1 MISTENPEPW
11 THYTFE
17 LGAIPQGANRC
28 GFRVWAPW
36 ASKVEVHLV
45 SPIDR
50 LVPLQRD
57 EGGYHSGVVD
67 DVPCGADYLFRLDD
81 DHERPDPASRWQ
93 PEGVHGPSRVVD
105 PRFEWMDSG
114 WPGLPLRDYI
124 IYELHV
130 GTFDQA
136 GTFDGVIAHLA
147 ELKELGI
154 TAIELMPVAQFPG
167 TRNWGY
173 DGVYPFAV
181 QDSYGGPAGL
191 KRLVDAAHRE
201 GLAVVLDVVYNHL
214 GPEGNYLGQFAPYFT
229 DRYRTP
235 WGAAL
240 NFDGPESDEVRRY
253 FTENALYWIAEFH
266 MDALRL
272 DAVHAIRDFSAVP
285 FLEELAEACRREA
298 EARRRHIHVIAESDL
313 NMARHIL
320 PRDLGGYGM
329 DAQWS
334 DDFHHCLHVLL
345 TGERAGYY
353 GDYGGVDQM
362 AKVWREGYAFTGE
375 PSRYRRRRHGSS
387 PRRNPV
393 KQFVVC
399 GQNHDQ
405 IGNRRLGDRWSATLT
420 FEQLKLA
427 AGTVLLSP
435 FVPLLFMGEE
445 YGETAPFQY
454 FVSHLDPALIEAVRE
469 GRREEFASF
478 AWEGEVPDPQDP
490 GTFERCRLD
499 HSLAGAGRHRVL
511 REFYGACV
519 ALRRQTKA
527 IGGVEKDRME
537 TFARKAEGALGIHQ
551 WNGDDAVLLVF
562 NFSADRISLELPVPV
577 GAWRK
582 RLDSADGRWE
592 GPGAS
597 GEAEFASAGQIRLE
611 MSAASCMV
619 YQRHRTD

>member
-1 MISTENPEPW
+1 MTSTENSERSRP
-11 THYTFE
+11 YTLE

-28 GFRVWAPW
+28 GFRVWAPR
-36 ASKVEVHLV
+36 ARKVEVHLIA
-45 SPIDR
+45 PIDR
-50 LVPLQRD
+50 LMPLQRD
-57 EGGYHSGVVD
+57 ERGYHSGVVD

-105 PRFEWMDSG
+105 PWFEWMDSG

-191 KRLVDAAHRE
+191 KRLVNAAHRE

-214 GPEGNYLGQFAPYFT
+214 GPEGNHLGQFAPYFT

-285 FLEELAEACRREA
+285 FLEELAEACHREA

-320 PRDLGGYGM
+320 PRELGGYGM

-469 GRREEFASF
+469 GRREEFAAF

-490 GTFERCRLD
+490 GTYQRCRLD

-597 GEAEFASAGQIRLE
+597 GEAESASAGQIRLE